1 MKILRNYQTD
11 LSQKGVEILRRRKI
25 VYLAMEVRTGKTAT
39 ALEIAK
45 LYGAKSVLFLT
56 KKKAISSIESDVK
69 EFGYTFK
76 LEVTNNESLHKVE
89 GDFDLLISDE
99 NHRNGAYPK
108 PNQVTKLIKERFS
121 HLPMIFLSGTP
132 TPESYSQIYH
142 QFWVSKY
149 SPFNDY
155 SNFYKWAK
163 DFVKVVQ
170 KKLPHGLVNNYDN
183 ANQKLIKEFIGDR
196 MISFTQA
203 EAGFTSSV
211 NEHIL
216 YCSMSD
222 RTYALINQLKRTN
235 IIEGKNEVVLADTA
249 VKLMS
254 KLHQMCSGTVKFES
268 GNSMVIDHSKAEYI
282 QDYFKNEKIAIFY
295 KFKEE
300 LQMLKDVFKDQ
311 LCTDLETFNATDKN
325 IALQIISGRE
335 GISLRAAK
343 YLVYVNIDF
352 SSVSYWQSRDRL
364 TEKDRPSN
372 DVYWVF
378 SKNGIEEKI
387 YKSVLNKKDYTLSQF
402 RKDVGAANTI
412 KNYQTA

>member
-1 MKILRNYQTD
+1 MKILREYQKRLAKEAVD
-11 LSQKGVEILRRRKI
+11 ILGIRKL
-25 VYLAMEVRTGKTAT
+25 VYLAFEVRTGKTAT

-45 LYGAKSVLFLT
+45 LYGAKNVLFLT

-76 LEVTNNESLHKVE
+76 IEVTNNESLHKVE

-99 NHRNGAYPK
+99 NHRNGAYPR

-163 DFVKVVQ
+163 DFVTVVQ
-170 KKLPHGLVNNYDN
+170 KKMPHGLVNNYDN

-222 RTYALINQLKRTN
+222 RTYALINRLKRTN
-235 IIEGKNEVVLADTA
+235 IIEGKNEVILADTS
-249 VKLMS
+249 VKMMI
-254 KLHQMCSGTVKFES
+254 KLYQMFSGTVKFES
-268 GNSMVIDHSKAEYI
+268 GKSMVIDHSKGYFI
-282 QDYFKNEKIAIFY
+282 QNHFKNKKIAIFY

-300 LQMLKDVFKDQ
+300 LTMLKDVFQDQ
-311 LCTDLETFNATDKN
+311 LCTDLETFNTTDKN
-325 IALQIISGRE
+325 IALQIISARE
-335 GISLRAAK
+335 GISLKAAK

-352 SSVSYWQSRDRL
+352 SAVSYIQSKDRMTTIDRL
-364 TEKDRPSN
+364 TN
-372 DVYWVF
+372 DIYWVF
-378 SKNGIEEKI
+378 SIGGIEEKI
-387 YKSVLNKKDYTLSQF
+387 YKAVQNKRDFTLAYF
-402 RKDVGAANTI
+402 KKEYAL
-412 KNYQTA
+412 K